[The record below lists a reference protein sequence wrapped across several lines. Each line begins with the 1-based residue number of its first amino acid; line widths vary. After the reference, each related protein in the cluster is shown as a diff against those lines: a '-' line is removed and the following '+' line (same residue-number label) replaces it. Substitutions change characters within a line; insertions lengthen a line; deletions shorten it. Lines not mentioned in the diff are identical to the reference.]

1 MTKQRLRRSVHG
13 SARTALLFALSSFA
27 LVPLAGGCSKSAPP
41 PAPAASRAKVGPCGG
56 LSAADASSIL
66 GVAASDVKGPQ
77 HFKEFSCVYRAK
89 DDFYKS
95 VSFNVYPEDSAAQA
109 ARKLEAEKEGLAVLS
124 PIKAL
129 DKLGDEAYRAPD
141 PRVKRLLVRKGR
153 VWVDVTTPGEEA
165 AQQRIAQIVL
175 KHLP

>member
-1 MTKQRLRRSVHG
+1 MASANARRAARL
-13 SARTALLFALSSFA
+13 LALSSLA
-27 LVPLAGGCSKSAPP
+27 LVLLAGGCSKAPP
-41 PAPAASRAKVGPCGG
+41 ASAPAASQVKVDPCGG
-56 LSAADASSIL
+56 LSAADAASIL
-66 GVAASDVKGPQ
+66 KIAPADVKGPL

-95 VSFNVYPEDSAAQA
+95 ISFNVYPQASAAEA
-109 ARKLEAEKEGLAVLS
+109 AQKLEADKEGLAFLS

-141 PRVKRLLVRKGR
+141 SRVRRLLVRKGQ
-153 VWVDVTTPGEEA
+153 VWIDVTTPGDETS
-165 AQQRIAQIVL
+165 QRRIAQIVL